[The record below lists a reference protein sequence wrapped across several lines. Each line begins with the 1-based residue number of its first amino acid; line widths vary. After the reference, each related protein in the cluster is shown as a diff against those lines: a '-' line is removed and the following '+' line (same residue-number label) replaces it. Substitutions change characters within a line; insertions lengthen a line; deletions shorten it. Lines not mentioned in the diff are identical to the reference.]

1 MLLLTPCC
9 SATCDRDAIAAA
21 LQGGMDPEELK
32 ALIDEAAAAIVSP
45 SSFNAQWQPDGQGRR
60 VASAAAAGGRPQ
72 GGQRSQGGQ
81 LPQGGQQSRGG
92 PRTPWQGGA
101 AGGRR
106 RPGAAR
112 RNPFEQ
118 PPPR

>member
-9 SATCDRDAIAAA
+9 LATCDRDAIAAA

-45 SSFNAQWQPDGQGRR
+45 SSFNAQWQPGGQGRR

-81 LPQGGQQSRGG
+81 QLRGG
-92 PRTPWQGGA
+92 ARTPWQGGA
-101 AGGRR
+101 AGGTR